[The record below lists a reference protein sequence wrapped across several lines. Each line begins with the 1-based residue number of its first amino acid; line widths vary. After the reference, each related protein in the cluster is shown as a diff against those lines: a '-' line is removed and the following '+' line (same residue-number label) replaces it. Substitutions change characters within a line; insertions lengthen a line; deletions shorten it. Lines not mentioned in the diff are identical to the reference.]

1 MKMHLVALVGLAVS
15 FAVPAFAPTN
25 NVLVIASEC
34 LNEGVWLQTDLSRKL
49 CQLTTNAFVP
59 ANRRSIPIICSDALS
74 PTLLISWERTG
85 PPGRLFYWSIPG

>member
-49 CQLTTNAFVP
+49 CQLLQTLSCPRTVAPSRSFVQMLCHQ
-59 ANRRSIPIICSDALS
+59 R
-74 PTLLISWERTG
+74 
-85 PPGRLFYWSIPG
+85 Y